1 MISVMVVGILFAAHG
16 YYRAMGGQGFL
27 KVRRGSGFVSMQQN
41 NTHLYLPLRR
51 EEIIVKGSSILGLMG
66 RSPKNVPFYT
76 CGDQRNSC
84 ENYEQPDICCPVTM
98 ACYRAKFTPSGIFCC
113 NNSRS
118 EFDCEPSKDDPPKC
132 IEGTVQCSEATGG
145 GCCPSTKECSPNGCI
160 HVVSASIIGAS
171 STDSIYAETSST
183 NSAPF
188 SSVTR
193 NSVSIV
199 GTPITVTSTV
209 TERPEA
215 TQTLAKLGEVMQ
227 ARGSKGSITMALSG
241 PYPTVCLLIGVAA
254 FMGLL

>member
-1 MISVMVVGILFAAHG
+1 MVVGILFAAHG

-84 ENYEQPDICCPVTM
+84 ENYEQP
-98 ACYRAKFTPSGIFCC
+98 
-113 NNSRS
+113 
-118 EFDCEPSKDDPPKC
+118 
-132 IEGTVQCSEATGG
+132 
-145 GCCPSTKECSPNGCI
+145 ECSPNGCI

-254 FMGLL
+254 SWDCCDTKAW